1 MRIVTFFL
9 LILGLCSCGMPA
21 NRPVDAF
28 VWDRLCAHEDPD
40 CVEPV
45 GTCDADGFLAEM
57 ERFPWHEQARE
68 ALKLRK
74 NSPTLS
80 VSDLKSDCS
89 LFISS
94 AVDDNDR
101 LGYFVGYVYLGEQGM
116 RAPRHVNIYEV
127 GQMEAIRE
135 MVILFFR
142 RDEAALKRLV
152 GEYLLYLETRDDT
165 GWKKYLKMK
174 QKFI

>member
-1 MRIVTFFL
+1 MRIATFFL

-45 GTCDADGFLAEM
+45 GTCDADGFLTEM

-101 LGYFVGYVYLGEQGM
+101 LGFFLSDMSVPES
-116 RAPRHVNIYEV
+116 
-127 GQMEAIRE
+127 RE
-135 MVILFFR
+135 RKPL
-142 RDEAALKRLV
+142 AA
-152 GEYLLYLETRDDT
+152 
-165 GWKKYLKMK
+165 
-174 QKFI
+174 

>member
-1 MRIVTFFL
+1 M
-9 LILGLCSCGMPA
+9 
-21 NRPVDAF
+21 
-28 VWDRLCAHEDPD
+28 
-40 CVEPV
+40 
-45 GTCDADGFLAEM
+45 
-57 ERFPWHEQARE
+57 
-68 ALKLRK
+68 
-74 NSPTLS
+74 
-80 VSDLKSDCS
+80 
-89 LFISS
+89 
-94 AVDDNDR
+94 DDNDR
-101 LGYFVGYVYLGEQGM
+101 LGYFVGYVYPGEQGM

-152 GEYLLYLETRDDT
+152 GEYPLYLETRDDT

>member
-74 NSPTLS
+74 NSPHA
-80 VSDLKSDCS
+80 VGIGFEER
-89 LFISS
+89 LF
-94 AVDDNDR
+94 AFH
-101 LGYFVGYVYLGEQGM
+101 FVRSG
-116 RAPRHVNIYEV
+116 
-127 GQMEAIRE
+127 
-135 MVILFFR
+135 
-142 RDEAALKRLV
+142 
-152 GEYLLYLETRDDT
+152 
-165 GWKKYLKMK
+165 
-174 QKFI
+174 

>member
-1 MRIVTFFL
+1 
-9 LILGLCSCGMPA
+9 
-21 NRPVDAF
+21 
-28 VWDRLCAHEDPD
+28 
-40 CVEPV
+40 
-45 GTCDADGFLAEM
+45 M

-101 LGYFVGYVYLGEQGM
+101 LGYFVGYVYPGEQGM
-116 RAPRHVNIYEV
+116 RAPRHVSIYEV

-142 RDEAALKRLV
+142 RDGAALERLV
-152 GEYLLYLETRDDT
+152 GEYPLYLETRDDT